1 MQRRTKN
8 TSKKKNI
15 YIYIYI
21 YQNPQTQK
29 SHLHQLWRR
38 IAVRLD
44 QAQII
49 EERGH
54 LNRSAEATDLCPLR
68 Q

>member
-8 TSKKKNI
+8 TSKKNI
-15 YIYIYI
+15 FIYI

-29 SHLHQLWRR
+29 SHRHQLWRR
-38 IAVRLD
+38 IAIRLD